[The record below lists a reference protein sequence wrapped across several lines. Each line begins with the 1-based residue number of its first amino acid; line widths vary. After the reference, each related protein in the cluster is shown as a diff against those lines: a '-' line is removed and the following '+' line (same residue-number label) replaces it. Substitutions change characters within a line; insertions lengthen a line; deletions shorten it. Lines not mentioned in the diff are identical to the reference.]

1 MPSLLIAI
9 ALGST
14 APSPKCSLCSPRP
27 PPRRASDLITN
38 LPGFGNSTW
47 PFKAYSG
54 YLTVPGPF
62 QLTDYDSLEIHYQ
75 LHMSQNNPSSDPLV
89 TWHQGGPGGSSID
102 VGLYTEMG
110 YFQRTTKASTERV
123 RVEQGRQHALPRVAR
138 GLGPVDGFSACIKG
152 GKDVACHWDDVSQG
166 EAYAH
171 ALAAFRGAPSRS
183 SRLRRST

>member
-1 MPSLLIAI
+1 MLSLFANTP
-9 ALGST
+9 A
-14 APSPKCSLCSPRP
+14 AP
-27 PPRRASDLITN
+27 ASDLITN

-110 YFQRTTKASTERV
+110 YFQIDD
-123 RVEQGRQHALPRVAR
+123 QGFHTN
-138 GLGPVDGFSACIKG
+138 
-152 GKDVACHWDDVSQG
+152 
-166 EAYAH
+166 E
-171 ALAAFRGAPSRS
+171 
-183 SRLRRST
+183 

>member
-1 MPSLLIAI
+1 MLSLFANTP
-9 ALGST
+9 A
-14 APSPKCSLCSPRP
+14 AP
-27 PPRRASDLITN
+27 ASDLITN

-102 VGLYTEMG
+102 VGL
-110 YFQRTTKASTERV
+110 
-123 RVEQGRQHALPRVAR
+123 
-138 GLGPVDGFSACIKG
+138 
-152 GKDVACHWDDVSQG
+152 
-166 EAYAH
+166 
-171 ALAAFRGAPSRS
+171 
-183 SRLRRST
+183 